1 MNPAV
6 QLVLAFFG
14 GIFVTAAALVLLS
27 RLWLRGLREK
37 GRGLIQSAEIEA
49 EAKRKDTLAAAQLTI
64 ERNRAAAEREAAA
77 ERLELD
83 HRERTLQNLRE
94 TVQKDSAQATQ
105 DLERAAQMQGEA
117 ARQLQKSEQIT
128 TLYRQRLR
136 NLSGLTEQEVREAL
150 RGEVRRECADE
161 LETLRREV
169 VHQSENDI
177 QSEARRILV
186 DSMQRLVSTGVNGAN
201 ATLIRLPNEEMKG
214 RIIGREGRNIK
225 SFESTTGVTLMIDET
240 PDTVLISSFDPVRR
254 ETARIALERL
264 VQEGRIHPVSIEE
277 AVARAHEEMMD
288 SVIGL
293 GEEALRKL
301 RLSSVHPEVVTL
313 LGKLHYRLSN
323 NQNTLDHSVEVAYF
337 SSLLASELGL
347 DPEPAKRAGIFH
359 DMGKAMDHE
368 YEGSHAMAGARL
380 LQRFGEDERVVNAV
394 AAHHQEVDA
403 TSVYAGILMV
413 ADGISATRPGARS
426 DSMDGYVQRVRSLEA
441 LALEEEGVKDAYAV
455 QAGREIRVI
464 VEPDKVDD
472 LGARSLARH
481 LRARIEK
488 QMQYP
493 GTIRVTVIREQ
504 RFSDTAK

>member
-1 MNPAV
+1 MEPAA

-14 GIFVTAAALVLLS
+14 GIFVTIGGAMLLS

-37 GRGLIQSAEIEA
+37 GSSIVSATQVEA
-49 EAKRKDTLAAAQLTI
+49 EAARKDSIAEARLAI
-64 ERNRAAAEREAAA
+64 ERERATVERQTEAERI
-77 ERLELD
+77 ELD
-83 HRERTLQNLRE
+83 HREKTLQSLRE
-94 TVQKDSAQATQ
+94 TVQKDSAKATLE
-105 DLERAAQMQGEA
+105 LERASQLHNEA
-117 ARQLQKSEQIT
+117 HKQLQTSEQMS

-136 NLSGLTEQEVREAL
+136 NLSGLSEQEVREAL
-150 RGEVRRECADE
+150 RGEVKRECEKE
-161 LETLRREV
+161 LVQLRQEII
-169 VHQSENDI
+169 QKSEQDM
-177 QSEARRILV
+177 QSEAKRILV
-186 DSMQRLVSTGVNGAN
+186 DSMQRLVSGGVNGTN

-254 ETARIALERL
+254 ETARIALESL
-264 VQEGRIHPVSIEE
+264 VREGRIHPASIEE
-277 AVARAHEEMMD
+277 AVAKAHDEMLD

-301 RLSSVHPEVVTL
+301 RLTSVHPEVVSL

-359 DMGKAMDHE
+359 DMGKAIDHE
-368 YEGSHAMAGARL
+368 YEGSHAIAGARM

-394 AAHHQEVDA
+394 AAHHQEVDP

-426 DSMDGYVQRVRSLEA
+426 DSMDGYIQRVR
-441 LALEEEGVKDAYAV
+441 ALEQLAREEPGVKDAFAV

-464 VEPDKVDD
+464 VEPDQIDD
-472 LGARSLARH
+472 AKARALSRS
-481 LRARIEK
+481 LRARIE
-488 QMQYP
+488 QELQYP
-493 GTIRVTVIREQ
+493 GTIKVTVIREQ